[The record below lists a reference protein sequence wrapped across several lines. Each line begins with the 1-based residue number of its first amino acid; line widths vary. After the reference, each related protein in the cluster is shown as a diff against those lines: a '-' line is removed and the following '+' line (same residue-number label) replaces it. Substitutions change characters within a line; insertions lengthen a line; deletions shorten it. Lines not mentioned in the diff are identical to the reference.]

1 MYYFSLTLPKK
12 YFENP
17 ITGLIPMCLYIL
29 LAAQADIIKHAFN
42 AEHIVVYVMAVFLIS
57 VFVLL
62 FYNRLYILREQD
74 AKAETQ
80 KLNDR
85 LALVLQTGN
94 LKLWL
99 YDVTSR
105 HYISL
110 SEKGEYEQEYNPVE
124 FSDFY
129 NRDDFERMRKE
140 VFDICE
146 GRKTTS
152 SASLRSH
159 SQKGEA
165 TRYMEVKLSIFT
177 TNKFGHVQ
185 LLLGIEHDVTKEM
198 QKKKKVDKLL
208 MRYHTVFDSSL
219 VDMLY
224 YDCNG
229 VLTDINEKACR
240 TFNIS
245 ERNTVL
251 QGNNLLK
258 DNPFFSNIKLEEIEN
273 TRTTSIVPLEILAND
288 EEHIK
293 NVVGKGDKVYYES
306 TISPI
311 HNENGELEG
320 FYMAGRNV
328 TEMVESYHRLQEGAK
343 MLKKVTEDI
352 ESYLSNINYALRMS
366 DVRLMNYYPDAYTLS
381 ISRNVSE
388 GTIRF
393 SQLRSIRLATIPFR
407 RLVSSVLN
415 RMDHRIPHPIEGT
428 IETEIRDKKG
438 RQIWMMFQMVP
449 IKNSEGRVER
459 YFGLCRNVTDQ
470 IETEHRLAIETK
482 KAQETELLKQS
493 FLTNMSYEIRTPLN
507 AVVGFA
513 ELFESEHEVA
523 DEPIFVEEIKR
534 NSNSLLKLV
543 NDILFLSRLDANM
556 LEYNKAD
563 IDFAL
568 IFDSH
573 CQMGW
578 SGVKPEVKTIVENPY
593 EHLVVNIDQE
603 HLGMVIQKL
612 CINAVSFT
620 VEGYIRAKYEY
631 RHGELT
637 ITIEDTGSGIDE
649 QTLPHVFERFVR
661 DQRERL
667 CGTGLDLPIVQE
679 LVHQMGGTVELQS
692 TLNKGTTAWVSIP
705 CQAKNIEKK
714 REIIV

>member
-1 MYYFSLTLPKK
+1 MY
-12 YFENP
+12 
-17 ITGLIPMCLYIL
+17 LYLL
-29 LAAQADIIKHAFN
+29 LAAQSDVLRQAFN
-42 AEHIVVYVMAVFLIS
+42 AEHILVYIMAVFLIS

-80 KLNDR
+80 KLNER

-110 SEKGEYEQEYNPVE
+110 SEKGEYVQDYNPVE
-124 FSDFY
+124 FSIFF
-129 NRDDFERMRKE
+129 NRDDFESMRKE

-152 SASLRSH
+152 TAFLRSN
-159 SQKGEA
+159 SQDAKA
-165 TRYMEVKLSIFT
+165 LHYFEVKLSIFT
-177 TNKFGHVQ
+177 TNQLGQVK
-185 LLLGIEHDVTKEM
+185 LLLGIQHDVTEEV
-198 QKKKKVDKLL
+198 QKKKKVEKLL

-219 VDMLY
+219 VDMMY
-224 YDCNG
+224 YDRHG
-229 VLTDINEKACR
+229 VLTDINEKGCR

-245 ERNTVL
+245 DRNTVL
-251 QGNNLLK
+251 LGNNLLK
-258 DNPFFSNIKLEEIEN
+258 DNPFFTNISIEN
-273 TRTTSIVPLEILAND
+273 VQNARTTSIVPLEAVKD
-288 EEHIK
+288 DMEHVK
-293 NVVGKGDKVYYES
+293 NVVGKGDKIYYES

-311 HNENGELEG
+311 HNKDGELEG

-328 TEMVESYHRLQEGAK
+328 TEMVESYHRQQEGAK

-352 ESYLSNINYALRMS
+352 ESYISNINYALRMS
-366 DVRLMNYYPDAYTLS
+366 DIRLMNYYPDAYTLK

-388 GTIRF
+388 GSIRF
-393 SQLRSIRLATIPFR
+393 SQLRSIRLATLRFR
-407 RLVSSVLN
+407 RVVSSVLN
-415 RMDHRIPHPIEGT
+415 RMDHRIPHPLEGT

-449 IKNSEGRVER
+449 IKNSEGHVER
-459 YFGLCRNVTDQ
+459 YFGLCRNVTDT

-513 ELFESEHEVA
+513 ELFESPHDVA
-523 DEPIFVEEIKR
+523 DESIFVEEIKR
-534 NSNSLLKLV
+534 NSNTLLKLV

-556 LEYNKAD
+556 LEYNKTD

-593 EHLVVNIDQE
+593 EHLIVNIDQE

-620 VEGYIRAKYEY
+620 QEGYIRAKYEY

-637 ITIEDTGSGIDE
+637 ITIEDTGSGIDD

-661 DQRERL
+661 DQQERL

-705 CQAKNIEKK
+705 CEAKNIEKK